1 MLADSMTMDA
11 HPFDWREYPRA
22 ALVTGAGKR
31 LGRAMALALAEDGWS
46 LAVHYN
52 TSRGE
57 AEEVVGLAEKHGV
70 KAVALGADLAREEQ
84 VEHLIPQAADALGPL
99 GLLVNSASIFE
110 MDRTLTA
117 TRESWDR
124 HLEINLRAPFVLSQA
139 FAHALPEDRAG
150 LIVNMLD
157 ERVWKPT
164 PYFTSYTVAKSGLW
178 TLTRTLALDLAPRIR
193 VNGIGPGYTL
203 PSAEQSEAQFERESS
218 RMPLGRGANPEE
230 IVRALRFFVEAT
242 SITGQMVAMDGGQ
255 HLAWRVRA
263 AEDLG

>member
-1 MLADSMTMDA
+1 MDA
-11 HPFDWREYPRA
+11 HPLDWREYPRA

-31 LGRAMALALAEDGWS
+31 LGRAMALALAEDGWNV
-46 LAVHYN
+46 AIHYN
-52 TSRGE
+52 GSGTE
-57 AEEVVGLAEKHGV
+57 AEEVAGLAKAKGV
-70 KAVALGADLAREEQ
+70 AAVAFKADLAREEE
-84 VEHLIPQAADALGPL
+84 VDRLIPRATEALGAL

-110 MDRTLTA
+110 MDRAMSA

-124 HLEINLRAPFVLSQA
+124 HLEINLRAPFVLAQA
-139 FAHALPEDRAG
+139 FARALPDDRAG

-164 PYFTSYTVAKSGLW
+164 PFFTSYTVAKSGLW

-203 PSAEQSEAQFERESS
+203 PSAKQSDAQFEREAS
-218 RMPLGRGANPEE
+218 RMPLGRAANPEE

-242 SITGQMVAMDGGQ
+242 SVTGQMIAMDGGQ
-255 HLAWRVRA
+255 HLAWRVKA